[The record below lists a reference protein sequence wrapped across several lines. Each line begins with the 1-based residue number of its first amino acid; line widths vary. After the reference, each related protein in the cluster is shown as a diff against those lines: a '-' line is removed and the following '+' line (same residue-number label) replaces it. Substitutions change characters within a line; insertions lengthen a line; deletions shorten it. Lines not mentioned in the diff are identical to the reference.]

1 MRADGRIGCC
11 VGGVFALVIWD
22 PNAEAVSGGDKVV
35 AGDEDAEVGGLLP
48 LEVVLFLFFLPIVM
62 VICKYTS
69 TSFQLRFLLET
80 SDGEALLSHSRD

>member
-1 MRADGRIGCC
+1 VSADGRIGSC
-11 VGGVFALVIWD
+11 VGGVFAPVIWD
-22 PNAEAVSGGDKVV
+22 TNAEAVSRGDKVV
-35 AGDEDAEVGGLLP
+35 GGGEDVEVGGLLP
-48 LEVVLFLFFLPIVM
+48 LEVVLFLFFLPIVT